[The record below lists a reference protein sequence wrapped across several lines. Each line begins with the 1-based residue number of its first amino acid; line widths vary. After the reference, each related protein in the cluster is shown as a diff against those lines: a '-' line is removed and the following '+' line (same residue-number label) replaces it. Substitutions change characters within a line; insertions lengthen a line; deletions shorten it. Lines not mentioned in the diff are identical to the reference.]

1 MLVEEPVKRRWE
13 STPSMEN
20 GTECSM
26 DLVGEVLRRR
36 KSGRRFFIIVL
47 DTSTIEEKRGGR
59 QVFGLQ
65 IGRSQEVKP
74 RMVVYA
80 VKVIFYQQN

>member
-26 DLVGEVLRRR
+26 ALVGEVLRRR

-47 DTSTIEEKRGGR
+47 SIIKTIEERSIPGSEVDR
-59 QVFGLQ
+59 SSVFKD
-65 IGRSQEVKP
+65 RSNIEQPGQPKWN
-74 RMVVYA
+74 
-80 VKVIFYQQN
+80 KN